1 MTTCE
6 SVALVAVTVAV
17 NVFAFVPIH
26 DSLEVPEPPVIEVE
40 PRVQERSFELV
51 ETARTTVP
59 PKPLTG
65 IMEIVELPAM
75 LTLLETFVGLAAVL
89 KSLTLYVTPA
99 EWLGRPRLVPVTV
112 AR

>member
-1 MTTCE
+1 MTVWE
-6 SVALVAVTVAV
+6 RVALVPLTVAV
-17 NVFAFVPIH
+17 NVFAFLPMH
-26 DSLEVPEPPVIEVE
+26 DSVEVPEPPVIEVE
-40 PRVQERSFELV
+40 LSVQVRSVELV

-75 LTLLETFVGLAAVL
+75 LTLLETLVGLAAVL

>member
-1 MTTCE
+1 VTTCE

-17 NVFAFVPIH
+17 NVFAFVPMH

-75 LTLLETFVGLAAVL
+75 LTLLETLVGLAAVL

-99 EWLGRPRLVPVTV
+99 KWLGRPRLVPVTV

>member
-1 MTTCE
+1 M
-6 SVALVAVTVAV
+6 
-17 NVFAFVPIH
+17 H
-26 DSLEVPEPPVIEVE
+26 DSVEVPEPPVIEVE
-40 PRVQERSFELV
+40 LSVQVRSVELV

-75 LTLLETFVGLAAVL
+75 LTLLETLVGLAAVL
-89 KSLTLYVTPA
+89 EYLALYVTPA